1 MFAGKQQHLKPSL
14 PCRGLACRGKR
25 GLLLRA
31 CMHLEKGISCMIVI
45 LAVRVR
51 LPFLS
56 QVLPCPRLNLNTPP
70 HTPLLVPF
78 SGCLFQ
84 TQPLPRS
91 YSCGLG
97 CEVYD
102 LKIPVPMMWVEGC
115 GLLQTTL
122 QQRVADA
129 SILSLSSSRPSWG
142 TFIHVGADL
151 GCCIAFVLQER
162 NPTVS

>member
-1 MFAGKQQHLKPSL
+1 MRFCRNVCRQATALETLFAMQGSRVQGKAWVATAS
-14 PCRGLACRGKR
+14 
-25 GLLLRA
+25 
-31 CMHLEKGISCMIVI
+31 MHASREGDI
-45 LAVRVR
+45 LYD
-51 LPFLS
+51 
-56 QVLPCPRLNLNTPP
+56 CDTGCRLNLNTPP

-102 LKIPVPMMWVEGC
+102 LRIPVPMMWVEGC